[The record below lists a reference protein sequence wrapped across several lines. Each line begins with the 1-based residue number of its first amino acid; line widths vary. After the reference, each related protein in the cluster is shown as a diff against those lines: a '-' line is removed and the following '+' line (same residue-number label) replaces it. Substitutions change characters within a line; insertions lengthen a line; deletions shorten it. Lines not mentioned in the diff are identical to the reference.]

1 MGIHNSSILSTE
13 RRVVNHNTFKPNMKA
28 FMTACAV
35 LASSANADPQRIA
48 NLVNL
53 DQTVSHPGLIPMI
66 RPYNVVPLNQ
76 VRYTN
81 AFNYGMTHPL
91 STYGLASVPAYSM
104 ETLPAHTFKR
114 EAEPSSVNAAPY
126 EIKTKIDNPLDGSKQ
141 EVQIKVDSSGKGKSF
156 LLVEQKG
163 QREVASDNYIL
174 EHRRMAQR
182 PLISKM
188 YMAAQRGMD
197 RNHQMEGLNQMRLD
211 RNQMDRNRMEAYRN
225 QQQRLEDQ
233 MMIQRNHDTILVE
246 NMGQRNDQLHHQ
258 MAGRPRQTDNT
269 QQLGM
274 TQMKHME
281 AYRNQQQRLE
291 DQMVLQR
298 NHDAMLVENMG
309 RRNDMLHHQ
318 MAGRPRQMD
327 NTQQLGM
334 TQMVQLMNHNLKNAV
349 ESHSETGKNMMN
361 ALESHE
367 ELGQNLRDAIQLYES
382 TPETMGSRRYSNMRD
397 AMVLNNNRNNM
408 REGTMIHPQN
418 QMIHTQEM
426 RI

>member
-104 ETLPAHTFKR
+104 ETLPTHTFKR
-114 EAEPSSVNAAPY
+114 EAEPSSVNAVPY

-156 LLVEQKG
+156 QLVEQKG

-188 YMAAQRGMD
+188 YMAAQRGM
-197 RNHQMEGLNQMRLD
+197 D

-291 DQMVLQR
+291 DQMMLQR

-309 RRNDMLHHQ
+309 QRNDMLHHQ

-334 TQMVQLMNHNLKNAV
+334 TQMVADEPQL
-349 ESHSETGKNMMN
+349 
-361 ALESHE
+361 E
-367 ELGQNLRDAIQLYES
+367 ECC
-382 TPETMGSRRYSNMRD
+382 
-397 AMVLNNNRNNM
+397 
-408 REGTMIHPQN
+408 
-418 QMIHTQEM
+418 
-426 RI
+426 

>member
-91 STYGLASVPAYSM
+91 STYGLAPVPAYIM
-104 ETLPAHTFKR
+104 
-114 EAEPSSVNAAPY
+114 
-126 EIKTKIDNPLDGSKQ
+126 
-141 EVQIKVDSSGKGKSF
+141 
-156 LLVEQKG
+156 
-163 QREVASDNYIL
+163 

-233 MMIQRNHDTILVE
+233 MMIQRNHDAILVE

-258 MAGRPRQTDNT
+258 MA
-269 QQLGM
+269 
-274 TQMKHME
+274 
-281 AYRNQQQRLE
+281 A
-291 DQMVLQR
+291 
-298 NHDAMLVENMG
+298 
-309 RRNDMLHHQ
+309 
-318 MAGRPRQMD
+318 RPRQMD

>member
-1 MGIHNSSILSTE
+1 MGFHNSSILSTE

-48 NLVNL
+48 NMVNL

-66 RPYNVVPLNQ
+66 RPYNGVPLNQ

-104 ETLPAHTFKR
+104 ETLPAHTFFKR

-156 LLVEQKG
+156 QLVEQKG

-174 EHRRMAQR
+174 EHRRM
-182 PLISKM
+182 
-188 YMAAQRGMD
+188 AQRGMD

-233 MMIQRNHDTILVE
+233 MMIQRNHDAILVE

-258 MAGRPRQTDNT
+258 MAGRPRQ
-269 QQLGM
+269 
-274 TQMKHME
+274 
-281 AYRNQQQRLE
+281 
-291 DQMVLQR
+291 
-298 NHDAMLVENMG
+298 
-309 RRNDMLHHQ
+309 
-318 MAGRPRQMD
+318 MD

-334 TQMVQLMNHNLKNAV
+334 THMVQLMNHNLKNAV